1 MRVLI
6 KLIVFCTVVV
16 ALLFAGTLLWLYYD
30 SRDLPD
36 IGALA
41 NLSPTKAT
49 RAYDLCWKHES
60 VVIPYDSIGNN
71 LRNALSA
78 VEVRENDPSVL
89 TATYRS
95 FTGSTMHRATLSMQI
110 SRTLFCTP
118 SKMLHRN
125 LAELRAAAQ
134 LEHRFSRLQLFTIY
148 ANRAYFGQNL
158 IGVEAAA
165 RQFFHKEPD
174 NLNVGAAALVA
185 GLIKSPSLYSPVKHP
200 DRALSRRNEV
210 IDGMIASGTITASEG
225 AIAKAS
231 PLGLAADPNSAN

>member
-6 KLIVFCTVVV
+6 KLIVFCTVVI

-36 IGALA
+36 IGVVASF
-41 NLSPTKAT
+41 SPMKAT
-49 RAYDLCWKHES
+49 TAYDLCWKHES

-71 LRNALSA
+71 LRNALNA
-78 VEVRENDPSVL
+78 VDVRENDPSIL

-134 LEHRFSRLQLFTIY
+134 LERRFSRRELFTIF
-148 ANRAYFGQNL
+148 ANRVYFGQDL

-165 RQFFHKEPD
+165 RQFFDKEPD
-174 NLNVGAAALVA
+174 NVSVGEASLLA
-185 GLIKSPSLYSPVKHP
+185 GLIKSPSLYSPLKHP

-210 IDGMIASGTITASEG
+210 IDAMVASGTIKASE
-225 AIAKAS
+225 AKIAKAS
-231 PLGLAADPNSAN
+231 PLGIATDRHNKN